1 VIPKKQSEKEMP
13 APARIEATPE
23 ALSWIAR
30 LKDRHGPLMFYLSSG
45 CCEGSSPMCFAEG
58 DYRVNDADVLLGE
71 VGGSPFYLSAQQ
83 FEYWRHT
90 QLILDVTSGQGS
102 GFSLEAP
109 EGVSFLTRSRVFS
122 DAEVEQ
128 LAGAGEPPRAA

>member
-1 VIPKKQSEKEMP
+1 MP
-13 APARIEATPE
+13 APSRIEASAE
-23 ALSWIAR
+23 ALLWIAI
-30 LKDRHGPLMFYLSSG
+30 LKAKHGPLMFYLSSG

-90 QLILDVTSGQGS
+90 QLILDVTPGQGS

-122 DAEVEQ
+122 DAEVAALSAAE
-128 LAGAGEPPRAA
+128 EPPHAS

>member
-1 VIPKKQSEKEMP
+1 LKSQTTEEEMP
-13 APARIEATPE
+13 APSRIEASAE
-23 ALSWIAR
+23 ALLWIAI
-30 LKDRHGPLMFYLSSG
+30 LKAKHGPLMFYLSSG

-90 QLILDVTSGQGS
+90 QLILDVTPGQGS

-122 DAEVEQ
+122 DAEVAALSAAE
-128 LAGAGEPPRAA
+128 EPPHAS

>member
-1 VIPKKQSEKEMP
+1 
-13 APARIEATPE
+13 
-23 ALSWIAR
+23 
-30 LKDRHGPLMFYLSSG
+30 
-45 CCEGSSPMCFAEG
+45 
-58 DYRVNDADVLLGE
+58 VNDADVLLGE

-90 QLILDVTSGQGS
+90 QLILDVTPGQGS

-122 DAEVEQ
+122 DAEVAALSAAE
-128 LAGAGEPPRAA
+128 EPPHAS

>member
-1 VIPKKQSEKEMP
+1 LKSQTIEEEMP
-13 APARIEATPE
+13 VPSRIEATAE
-23 ALSWIAR
+23 ALLWIAI
-30 LKDRHGPLMFYLSSG
+30 LKAKHGPLMFYLSSG
-45 CCEGSSPMCFAEG
+45 CCEGSSPMCFTEG

-71 VGGSPFYLSAQQ
+71 VGGSPFYLSAPQ

-90 QLILDVTSGQGS
+90 QLILDVTPGQGS

-122 DAEVEQ
+122 DAEVAE
-128 LAGAGEPPRAA
+128 LSAVGAPPRAS

>member
-1 VIPKKQSEKEMP
+1 MP
-13 APARIEATPE
+13 APSRIEASAE
-23 ALSWIAR
+23 ALLWIAI
-30 LKDRHGPLMFYLSSG
+30 LKAKHGPLMFSLSSG

-90 QLILDVTSGQGS
+90 QLILDVTPGQGS

-122 DAEVEQ
+122 DAEVAA
-128 LAGAGEPPRAA
+128 LSAAGEPPHAS

>member
-1 VIPKKQSEKEMP
+1 
-13 APARIEATPE
+13 
-23 ALSWIAR
+23 
-30 LKDRHGPLMFYLSSG
+30 
-45 CCEGSSPMCFAEG
+45 MCFAEG